1 MEATAEQR
9 GLTWPAGDFSRIP
22 YRIFLDDETY
32 RAEQER
38 IFRGPTWHYL
48 TLEAEIPKTGDF
60 VATYVGETRVIVTR
74 AEDGSVH
81 AVENACAH
89 RGTQL
94 VTTNRGNA
102 RRLICPYHLW
112 SYSLK
117 GDLLAVPLE
126 RGIKGK
132 GGMPDCFEKKN
143 HGLARLRVATFGGL
157 VFGTWSD
164 EAEPLEDYLGPAACG
179 QIERLL
185 VQRKPKVLGYLRQ
198 RIPGNWKLYN
208 ENVRDPYHGSLL
220 HLFQVSFGL
229 QQPTMRGGIKLDKD
243 GKNTWNH
250 SILSE
255 TDAANRGDLSAAY
268 EGTGKFAPEMRM
280 ADPSLIEVPLDLD
293 DGYKTTILSIFPTL
307 IVAQVDN
314 TYAVRHLRPKGPGL
328 VELHITYLG
337 FEDDD
342 EQRLQDKLKTVN
354 MVGPAGYIS
363 LEDGEA
369 LRLVQE
375 GIRAKPDGHAVI
387 EMGGIGPIVDT
398 DYLSQEISIR
408 GFWRHYVR
416 LMGDA
421 AGALPSDGPAYGLS
435 AAQ

>member
-1 MEATAEQR
+1 MDVTAWR
-9 GLTWPAGDFSRIP
+9 GLTWPAADFSRIP
-22 YRIFLDDETY
+22 YRIFLDEEVY
-32 RAEQER
+32 RAEQDR
-38 IFRGPTWHYL
+38 LFRGPTWHYL
-48 TLEAEIPKTGDF
+48 ALEAELPAAGDF
-60 VATYVGETRVIVTR
+60 VATWLGDTRIVVTR
-74 AEDGSVH
+74 AEDGAIH

-94 VTTNRGNA
+94 VTANRGNLK
-102 RRLICPYHLW
+102 RLVCPYHLW
-112 SYSLK
+112 SYSLE
-117 GDLLAVPLE
+117 GELLGVPLE
-126 RGIKGK
+126 RGIQGK
-132 GGMPDCFEKKN
+132 GGMPACFDKKD
-143 HGLARLRVATFGGL
+143 HGLARLRTARFGGL

-164 EAEPLEDYLGPAACG
+164 ETEPLQDYLGPQACA

-220 HLFQVSFGL
+220 HLFQVSFGI
-229 QQPTMRGGIKLDKD
+229 QQPTMKGGIKLDKD

-255 TDAANRGDLSAAY
+255 GDAAHRGDLSAAY
-268 EGTGKFAPEMRM
+268 EGTGKFAPELKM
-280 ADPSLIEVPLDLD
+280 ADPSLVQVPLDLA

-342 EQRLQDKLKTVN
+342 EARLQDKLKTVN
-354 MVGPAGYIS
+354 LIGPSGYIS

-375 GIRAKPDGHAVI
+375 GIRAKPDGHAVV
-387 EMGGIGPIVDT
+387 EMGGTGPIVDM

-416 LMGDA
+416 LMGEA
-421 AGALPSDGPAYGLS
+421 AGAVPADGPAG
-435 AAQ
+435 AGRDAT